1 MSLEKQ
7 PKVSIIMGVYNCEKT
22 LDRCIDSILKQTYK
36 NWELIM
42 CDDCSKDNTLK
53 LATQYSKKYKNIKV
67 VKNTQN
73 SGLAFSLNNCL
84 SVATGKY
91 IARMDADDISL
102 PERIETQVKF
112 LEENEQYQVVGSS
125 VILFDENGDKG
136 LRIIE
141 EKPSKYSTI
150 KGTPYAHPTIM
161 MRKEIYDTLGGY
173 TVLPRTRRG
182 QDLDLWY
189 RFYARGF
196 EGYNIQEPLLKYHEG
211 VGDYKKRDLKT
222 AIGIMKT
229 MYLGYRDLKF
239 PVRTYVYILK
249 PIVASII
256 PNKLMY
262 LYHKRLTNK
271 DKTNLRNVKC

>member
-7 PKVSIIMGVYNCEKT
+7 VKVSIIMGVYNCEKT

-53 LATQYSKKYKNIKV
+53 LATEYSNKYENIKV
-67 VKNTQN
+67 IKNNEN
-73 SGLAFSLNNCL
+73 SGLAFSLNQCL

-102 PERIETQVKF
+102 PQRVETQVKF

-136 LRIIE
+136 LRIIY
-141 EKPSKYSTI
+141 EKPDKYNTI

-161 MRKEIYDTLGGY
+161 MRKEAYDALGGY

-189 RFYARGF
+189 RFYAKGF
-196 EGYNIQEPLLKYHEG
+196 SGYNIQEPLLKYHES
-211 VGDYKKRDLKT
+211 VRDYKKRDLKT

-229 MYLGYRDLKF
+229 MYIGYKNLGF
-239 PVRTYVYILK
+239 PVKTYIYIFK

-271 DKTNLRNVKC
+271 DKANLINAQN